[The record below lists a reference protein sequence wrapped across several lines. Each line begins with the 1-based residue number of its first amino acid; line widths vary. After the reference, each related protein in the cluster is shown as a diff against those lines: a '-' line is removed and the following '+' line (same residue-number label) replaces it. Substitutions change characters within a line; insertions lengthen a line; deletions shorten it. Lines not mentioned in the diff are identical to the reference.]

1 MVTWNLDGPHRRG
14 SARNL
19 ASGAWVNM
27 KRALFTV
34 GLTLVACSKP
44 AEVKAPETMTTD
56 GNPKIRPRITTVLL
70 VAQELSLDGCPAFH
84 GAESAQ

>member
-1 MVTWNLDGPHRRG
+1 LQQEKHHHSFEYAVYSEQT
-14 SARNL
+14 
-19 ASGAWVNM
+19 
-27 KRALFTV
+27 
-34 GLTLVACSKP
+34 
-44 AEVKAPETMTTD
+44 TMTTD